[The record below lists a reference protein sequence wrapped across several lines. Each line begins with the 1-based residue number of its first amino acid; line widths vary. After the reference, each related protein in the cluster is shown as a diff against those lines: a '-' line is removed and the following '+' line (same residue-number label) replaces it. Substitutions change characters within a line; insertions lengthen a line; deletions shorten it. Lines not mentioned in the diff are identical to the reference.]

1 MTSYL
6 VRPATRRD
14 ARAVEDLARRVRRE
28 LRAGRVGAAPRAAG
42 HELAW
47 VVEAGR
53 GEIVGCCSV
62 ADRGDGRWRLPS
74 LYLAPEW
81 RGFGLGRALV
91 DNALRAVQ
99 QQGGLEV
106 AAEVPAEAEAA
117 LRLLLQLGFRDADD
131 AVGPDVAVRRL
142 VRDLARTS

>member
-14 ARAVEDLARRVRRE
+14 ARAVEDLSRRVRRE
-28 LRAGRVGAAPRAAG
+28 LRTGRVGAAPATSG
-42 HELAW
+42 HGLSW

-53 GEIVGCCSV
+53 GEIVGCCAV
-62 ADRGDGRWRLPS
+62 ADRGDGRWQLPS

-91 DNALRAVQ
+91 ENALRAVQ
-99 QQGGLEV
+99 QQGGLEL
-106 AAEVPAEAEAA
+106 AADVPAEAEAA
-117 LRLLLQLGFRDADD
+117 AQLLLRLGFRDA
-131 AVGPDVAVRRL
+131 GSPDPAVRRL
-142 VRDLARTS
+142 AKDLARMS

>member
-14 ARAVEDLARRVRRE
+14 ARGRDLSRRVRRE
-28 LRAGRVGAAPRAAG
+28 LRTGRVGAAPAASG
-42 HELAW
+42 HGLSW

-53 GEIVGCCSV
+53 GEIVGCCAVS
-62 ADRGDGRWRLPS
+62 DRGDGRWQLPS

-91 DNALRAVQ
+91 ENALRAVQ
-99 QQGGLEV
+99 HEGGLEL
-106 AAEVPAEAEAA
+106 AADVPAEAEAA
-117 LRLLLQLGFRDADD
+117 LRLLLQLGFTDAG
-131 AVGPDVAVRRL
+131 GPDPAARRL

>member
-14 ARAVEDLARRVRRE
+14 ARAVEDLSRRVRRE
-28 LRAGRVGAAPRAAG
+28 LRTGRVGAAPATSG
-42 HELAW
+42 HELSW

-53 GEIVGCCSV
+53 GEIVGCCAV
-62 ADRGDGRWRLPS
+62 ADRGDGRWQLPS

-91 DNALRAVQ
+91 ENALRTVQ
-99 QQGGLEV
+99 QHGGLELAV
-106 AAEVPAEAEAA
+106 EVPAEAEAA
-117 LRLLLQLGFRDADD
+117 IRLLLQLGFREQDGPE
-131 AVGPDVAVRRL
+131 AVESAVRRL

>member
-14 ARAVEDLARRVRRE
+14 ARAVEDLSRRVRRE
-28 LRAGRVGAAPRAAG
+28 LRAGRVGAAPAATG
-42 HELAW
+42 QGLSW

-53 GEIVGCCSV
+53 GEIVGCCAV
-62 ADRGDGRWRLPS
+62 TDRGDGRWQLPS

-91 DNALRAVQ
+91 ENALRAVQ
-99 QQGGLEV
+99 QEGGLEL
-106 AAEVPAEAEAA
+106 AADVPAGAEAA
-117 LRLLLQLGFRDADD
+117 IRLLLQLGFADVDAADST
-131 AVGPDVAVRRL
+131 VRHL
-142 VRDLARTS
+142 ARDLARTS

>member
-28 LRAGRVGAAPRAAG
+28 LRTGRVGAAPRASG

-53 GEIVGCCSV
+53 GEIVGCCAV
-62 ADRGDGRWRLPS
+62 VDRADGRWQLPS

-81 RGFGLGRALV
+81 RGFGLGRALIE
-91 DNALRAVQ
+91 NALRAVQ
-99 QQGGLEV
+99 QQGGLELAV
-106 AAEVPAEAEAA
+106 EVPVEAEAA
-117 LRLLLQLGFRDADD
+117 LRLLLQLGFRDA
-131 AVGPDVAVRRL
+131 AEEAAAGSAVRRL

>member
-14 ARAVEDLARRVRRE
+14 ARAVEDLSRRVRRE
-28 LRAGRVGAAPRAAG
+28 LRAGRVGAAPAASSDG
-42 HELAW
+42 LSW

-53 GEIVGCCSV
+53 GEIVGCCAV
-62 ADRGDGRWRLPS
+62 TDRGDGRWQLPS

-91 DNALRAVQ
+91 ENALRAVQ
-99 QQGGLEV
+99 QEGGLEL

-117 LRLLLQLGFRDADD
+117 TQLLLKLGFRDARPGDPT
-131 AVGPDVAVRRL
+131 ARRL

>member
-14 ARAVEDLARRVRRE
+14 ARAVEDLSRRVRRE
-28 LRAGRVGAAPRAAG
+28 LRTGRVGAAPAAAG
-42 HELAW
+42 HGLSW

-53 GEIVGCCSV
+53 GEIVGCCAVS
-62 ADRGDGRWRLPS
+62 DRGDGRWQLPS

-91 DNALRAVQ
+91 ENALRAVQ
-99 QQGGLEV
+99 LEGGLELAV
-106 AAEVPAEAEAA
+106 EVPAEAEAA
-117 LRLLLQLGFRDADD
+117 AQLLLQLGFRDA
-131 AVGPDVAVRRL
+131 GSPDPAVRRL
-142 VRDLARTS
+142 AKDLARTS

>member
-14 ARAVEDLARRVRRE
+14 ARAVEDLSRRVRRE
-28 LRAGRVGAAPRAAG
+28 LRAGRVGAAPAATG
-42 HELAW
+42 QGLSW

-53 GEIVGCCSV
+53 GEIVGCCAV
-62 ADRGDGRWRLPS
+62 TDRGDGRWQLPS

-91 DNALRAVQ
+91 ENALRAVQ
-99 QQGGLEV
+99 QEGGLEL
-106 AAEVPAEAEAA
+106 AADVPAGAEAA
-117 LRLLLQLGFRDADD
+117 IRLLLQLGFGEADAAD
-131 AVGPDVAVRRL
+131 PTVRRL